1 MLGYYLGLAVL
12 FIGTAVSALAYRAK
26 PSGPR
31 LAGMIGF
38 AVAALARLAYILLV
52 LNLGHYL
59 RFAPCTQFLQL
70 QVPSAWPAWCMRTG
84 NWQPPARSV
93 SIPPADA

>member
-12 FIGTAVSALAYRAK
+12 FIGTPVSALAYRAK

-52 LNLGHYL
+52 LNL
-59 RFAPCTQFLQL
+59 APLPAVRTLYTILTTAGAIGLACVVYAYWQL
-70 QVPSAWPAWCMRTG
+70 AA
-84 NWQPPARSV
+84 AR
-93 SIPPADA
+93 A